1 MQQGQ
6 TLKFWIVFLILI
18 NYVNSFEIFIGER
31 LDGQDQNVE
40 QLGARENKSYEI
52 NLFKSHYVTIRID
65 PNDLRRNGNSR
76 GDVVGFKFQI
86 RSSLANVV
94 EIRKVLPIPA
104 DQMEKVDPVIEE
116 DLFVRKY

>member
-52 NLFKSHYVTIRID
+52 NLFKSRYITIRID

>member
-6 TLKFWIVFLILI
+6 TLKFWLVFLILI

-52 NLFKSHYVTIRID
+52 NLFKSRYITIRID

-104 DQMEKVDPVIEE
+104 DQMEKADPVIEE